1 LPTKKN
7 TGRRPRRT
15 RRKKS
20 AKFTRIALFTV
31 GFLLV
36 LFIGVY
42 SLHLVKDRVSGP
54 GITQSQLHSA
64 IERADSNLRS
74 AYFDM
79 GVSSEHVR
87 SEKPKNKSEDDI
99 SWEFKDIVIEA
110 PGKLSR
116 KEVKDTLRESFS
128 GVPGLKGEFKEGA
141 HSITALLTI
150 NDLETHRIE
159 FKFEPPSSSLKTV
172 KKETKEANKE
182 TKEAR
187 GRDEQSAKLKERIQE
202 YEHRAATK
210 PKVVIIVDDI
220 GMSKS
225 SVDKLLKIPAPLTIA
240 VLPNLPYSEYAA
252 REANKKGR
260 EVMLHLPMEPKESS
274 GYTAVD
280 AGEDALIVGL
290 PKSEIQRR
298 IDRNL
303 SSVPYIQ
310 GVNNHMGSK
319 FMESGELLE
328 LVMKEIKA
336 NDLFFVDSMTSAAS
350 MGSEVARKFGVRSA
364 ERDVFLDDASKGSS
378 YVKSQLR
385 YLVRVSQNKGYAIG
399 ICHPYPDTVKALSEM
414 IPHMQEEVEIASVST
429 LLDHSLQIGKNNNQ

>member
-1 LPTKKN
+1 MPTKKN
-7 TGRRPRRT
+7 TGRKPRRA

-20 AKFTRIALFTV
+20 AKFTRITLFTI
-31 GFLLV
+31 GFLLI

-42 SLHLVKDRVSGP
+42 GLHLLKDRVSGP
-54 GITQSQLHSA
+54 GITQSQLDSA
-64 IERADSNLRS
+64 IESADSNLRS
-74 AYFDM
+74 AYFGM

-87 SEKPKNKSEDDI
+87 SEKLKKKELGDL
-99 SWEFKDIVIEA
+99 SWEYKDIVIEA

-116 KEVKDTLRESFS
+116 DEITDTLKESFS
-128 GVPGLKGEFKEGA
+128 GVQGLEGEFKESQD
-141 HSITALLTI
+141 SITALLSI
-150 NDLETHRIE
+150 NDIETHRIK
-159 FKFEPPSSSLKTV
+159 FKLQPPPSNQKTV
-172 KKETKEANKE
+172 RTEKEEAIEETKEP
-182 TKEAR
+182 
-187 GRDEQSAKLKERIQE
+187 RDLDKKSAKPKEHIQE
-202 YEHRAATK
+202 YKHRAATK

-225 SVDKLLKIPAPLTIA
+225 SVDELLRIPAPLTIA

-252 REANKKGR
+252 REAHKKGR

-290 PKSEIQRR
+290 PKSEIRRR
-298 IDRNL
+298 IDKNL
-303 SSVPYIQ
+303 SSVPNIQ

-328 LVMKEIKA
+328 LVMEEIKGKG
-336 NDLFFVDSMTSAAS
+336 LFFVDSMTSSES

-364 ERDVFLDDASKGSS
+364 ERDIFLDDASKGSS

-385 YLVRVSQNKGYAIG
+385 HLIKVSQEKGYAIG
-399 ICHPYPDTVKALSEM
+399 ICHPYPSTVKALSEM
-414 IPHMQEEVEIASVST
+414 IPHMQEEVEIASVSA

>member
-1 LPTKKN
+1 MPTKKN
-7 TGRRPRRT
+7 TSRKPRRT

-20 AKFTRIALFTV
+20 AKLTRIALFTL

-36 LFIGVY
+36 LFLSVY
-42 SLHLVKDRVSGP
+42 GLYLAKDKASVP
-54 GITQSQLHSA
+54 GISQSDLNDA
-64 IERADSNLRS
+64 IESTDSELRG

-79 GVSSEHVR
+79 GISSQHVR
-87 SEKPKNKSEDDI
+87 SEKPQNKSQDNLN
-99 SWEFKDIVIEA
+99 WEFKEIVIQA
-110 PGKLSR
+110 PQKLSQN
-116 KEVKDTLRESFS
+116 EVKETIKKSFS
-128 GVPGLKGEFKEGA
+128 TVAGLDSEFKERKD
-141 HSITALLTI
+141 SITALLTI
-150 NDLETHRIE
+150 NGLETHRIKFN
-159 FKFEPPSSSLKTV
+159 FKPPADTQKIV
-172 KKETKEANKE
+172 KKQSEETTEETKKPQDQ
-182 TKEAR
+182 
-187 GRDEQSAKLKERIQE
+187 DEKSAKLQEHIQE
-202 YEHRAATK
+202 YKQSAAVK

-225 SVDKLLKIPAPLTIA
+225 SIDKLLQIQAPLTLA

-252 REANKKGR
+252 NEAHKKGR
-260 EVMLHLPMEPKESS
+260 EVMLHLPMEPKETS

-298 IDRNL
+298 IDKNL
-303 SSVPYIQ
+303 SSIPHIQ

-328 LVMKEIKA
+328 LVMREIKA
-336 NDLFFVDSMTSAAS
+336 KDLFFVDSMTSGAS
-350 MGSEVARKFGVRSA
+350 MGSEAASKFGVRSA

-385 YLVRVSQNKGYAIG
+385 HLIKVSQKKGYAIG

-414 IPHMQEEVEIASVST
+414 LPRMQEEVEIASVST
-429 LLDHSLQIGKNNNQ
+429 LLDHSLQIGKNN

>member
-1 LPTKKN
+1 MPTKKN
-7 TGRRPRRT
+7 TSRKPRRA

-20 AKFTRIALFTV
+20 AKLTRIALFTL
-31 GFLLV
+31 GFLVV
-36 LFIGVY
+36 LFISVY
-42 SLHLVKDRVSGP
+42 GLYVFKDSASGP
-54 GITQSQLHSA
+54 GLSQSELTGA
-64 IERADSNLRS
+64 IESADSNLRS

-79 GVSSEHVR
+79 GISSEHVR
-87 SEKPKNKSEDDI
+87 SGKPQNKAKDDI

-110 PGKLSR
+110 PGTLSH
-116 KEVKDTLRESFS
+116 KEIQNTITKSLSSVPSLESHY
-128 GVPGLKGEFKEGA
+128 KESA

-150 NDLETHRIE
+150 NDIETHRI
-159 FKFEPPSSSLKTV
+159 KFNFQPPSAQKTV
-172 KKETKEANKE
+172 KKGTQDTTKE
-182 TKEAR
+182 TKKVE
-187 GRDEQSAKLKERIQE
+187 DKDKKSAKLKEHIQD
-202 YEHRAATK
+202 YKKTAATK

-225 SVDKLLKIPAPLTIA
+225 SIDKLLQIPAPLTIA

-252 REANKKGR
+252 REAHKKGR

-298 IDRNL
+298 IDKNL
-303 SSVPYIQ
+303 SSVPHIQ

-328 LVMKEIKA
+328 LVMKEIKGK
-336 NDLFFVDSMTSAAS
+336 DLFFVDSMTSSKSLGSEAAS
-350 MGSEVARKFGVRSA
+350 KFGVRSA
-364 ERDVFLDDASKGSS
+364 QRDVFLDDASKGAS

-385 YLVRVSQNKGYAIG
+385 QLVRVSQKKGYAIG
-399 ICHPYPDTVKALSEM
+399 ICHPYPGTVKALTEM
-414 IPHMQEEVEIASVST
+414 IPQMQEEVEIASVST
-429 LLDHSLQIGKNNNQ
+429 LLDHTLQIGKNN